1 MEAEPVTCSLPY
13 PQKWFTQFFH
23 ILGVADCEVKLARV
37 KEVKKSYGLEL
48 RLLKDKD
55 LRPKYEQSL
64 KQLET
69 RFNDAVNSYQE
80 TKSAANKQ
88 ELIKQSSK
96 KTTVVDKTNDELLLG
111 AAKIQEKTM
120 ASLNRTKGL
129 MS

>member
-1 MEAEPVTCSLPY
+1 M
-13 PQKWFTQFFH
+13 
-23 ILGVADCEVKLARV
+23 
-37 KEVKKSYGLEL
+37 KKSYGLEL